1 MHGTAPHTDR
11 VAVSSAVLVI
21 DVQEAVLEGC
31 AEADNVVHLIN
42 GLVRRAR
49 SGGAQVIFIQHE
61 DPADPEMTRG
71 SPGWQLAAALD
82 RLPDEPVI
90 AKTFR
95 DGFSGTSLADR
106 LDHSGVRSIVL
117 TGAHSDYC
125 VQMTAL
131 SAVVR
136 GYDVTL
142 VSDAHTARDDGD
154 LAGARIR
161 DLVNDRFA
169 SLRSPGSDIAA
180 IPAAAVVF

>member
-1 MHGTAPHTDR
+1 M
-11 VAVSSAVLVI
+11 LVI
-21 DVQEAVLEGC
+21 DVQEAVLAGC
-31 AEADNVVHLIN
+31 ADAEDVVRRIN

-49 SGGAQVIFIQHE
+49 IDGAPVIFVQHE
-61 DPADPEMTRG
+61 DPGDPEMTSG
-71 SPGWQLAAALD
+71 SRGWQLAGALD
-82 RLPDEPVI
+82 KLADEPVI
-90 AKTFR
+90 AKTYR
-95 DGFSGTSLADR
+95 DSFAGTGLAER
-106 LDHSGVRSIVL
+106 LSKSSVRHLVV

-131 SAVVR
+131 SAVLR

-142 VSDAHTARDDGD
+142 VSDAHTAQDDGD